1 MQHFWEN
8 ESCRKMVLASLAA
21 MIAFVVLGTRALE
34 YAESSVQEIRNAY
47 EVKVLELQSYE
58 RLLANRAKYGDSG
71 DRLEVIEKEIA
82 ESRFVTAKTL
92 SLAEAKFQEL
102 IDTLATK
109 KGLNITSRKVL
120 KTVEEAD
127 LKELRVAVS
136 ARAEIG
142 TLSDF
147 LNALDTQEQT
157 MVIDS
162 IEIKRIGDRDDR
174 FFTFNAVIKAYS
186 L

>member
-8 ESCRKMVLASLAA
+8 EACRKMVLASLAA
-21 MIAFVVLGTRALE
+21 MLAFVVLGTRALE
-34 YAESSVQEIRNAY
+34 YAESSVRETRDAY
-47 EVKVLELQSYE
+47 DVKVLELQSYE
-58 RLLANRAKYGDSG
+58 RLLANRARFGDSG
-71 DRLEVIEKEIA
+71 YRLEEIEKEIA
-82 ESRFVTAKTL
+82 ETRFVTAKTL
-92 SLAEAKFQEL
+92 SLAEARFQEL

-120 KTVEEAD
+120 KTVEGAD

-136 ARAEIG
+136 ARTEIG
-142 TLSDF
+142 TLNDF
-147 LNALDTQEQT
+147 LNALDAQEQT

-162 IEIKRIGDRDDR
+162 IEIKRVGDRDDR
-174 FFTFNAVIKAYS
+174 FFTFNAVIKAYT